1 LQPSWGV
8 VAISQTLVRQIYGL
22 SADAVVP
29 RLEGAPRDDV
39 HTDAEEFLKILKQA
53 DMVQKGGTRFEIDK
67 QIHIAARVS
76 LSPSDR
82 AEHRDSMSPALE
94 RDAEDLGAAAAQP
107 CEGQHIIGHLSRVTP
122 CGWPGS
128 LTLSVPRLSNT
139 LTSDPSLASLVL
151 EFGKD

>member
-1 LQPSWGV
+1 MPGEPV
-8 VAISQTLVRQIYGL
+8 PDDGGGL
-22 SADAVVP
+22 
-29 RLEGAPRDDV
+29 R
-39 HTDAEEFLKILKQA
+39 
-53 DMVQKGGTRFEIDK
+53 
-67 QIHIAARVS
+67 AANAQ
-76 LSPSDR
+76 LR
-82 AEHRDSMSPALE
+82 AMSPALE
-94 RDAEDLGAAAAQP
+94 CDAEDLGAAAAQP